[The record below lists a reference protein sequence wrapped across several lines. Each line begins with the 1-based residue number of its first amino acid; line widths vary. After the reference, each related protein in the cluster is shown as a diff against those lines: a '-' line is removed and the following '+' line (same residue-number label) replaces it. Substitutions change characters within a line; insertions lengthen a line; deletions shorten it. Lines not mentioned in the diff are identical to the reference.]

1 MMKTSNHNTPNIP
14 TVLLP
19 LTSTIPQTSSQLGF
33 RDVLGAVRVRW
44 GIKRN
49 AYMVEPGLYKIGKP
63 GNHSDVFVTANYKL
77 SFDALRKNLDG
88 LDAWILVLDTKGIN
102 VWCAAGKGTFGTA
115 ELIYRIKETGL
126 NELIVRKRIIVPQL
140 GAVGV
145 SAHEVKK
152 HSGFTVL
159 YGPVRAKDIKDFIA
173 AGYKTDKKMR
183 KVNFT
188 FVDRLKLIPVELAN
202 AKYLMLGTISLFL
215 ILTGLYQ
222 KGISV
227 EQIKFSGLQNALTVL
242 IGFISGAVFGPLL
255 LPVIPFRSFSL
266 KGALVG
272 LLTASVLYLGN
283 YLGETS
289 LDIISWFLLLPAI
302 SSYLVMNFTGASTYT
317 SLAGVKKEMRIAVPL
332 QIIFLVAGLV
342 LFIISKFL

>member
-1 MMKTSNHNTPNIP
+1 MKTSNHNMPNIP
-14 TVLLP
+14 TVLVP
-19 LTSTIPQTSSQLGF
+19 LTSTVPQTSSQLGF

-44 GIKRN
+44 GIKRD
-49 AYMVEPGLYKIGKP
+49 AFMVEPGLYKIGKP
-63 GNHSDVFVTANYKL
+63 GNRSDVFVTANYKL
-77 SFDALRKNLDG
+77 SFDTLRKNLDG

-115 ELIYRIKETGL
+115 ELIHRIKVTALG
-126 NELIVRKRIIVPQL
+126 ELIAHKTIIVPQL

-159 YGPVRAKDIKDFIA
+159 YGPVRAKDIKEFIA

-183 KVNFT
+183 KVNFN
-188 FVDRLKLIPVELAN
+188 FIDRLKLVPVELTN
-202 AKYLMLGTISLFL
+202 AKYLMFGAIALFL

-222 KGISV
+222 RGISV
-227 EQIKFSGLQNALTVL
+227 EQISSSGLQNALTVFV
-242 IGFISGAVFGPLL
+242 GFISGAVFGPLL
-255 LPVIPFRSFSL
+255 LPVIPFRSFSM
-266 KGALVG
+266 KGAIVG
-272 LLTASVLYLGN
+272 LLTALVLYFVN
-283 YLGETS
+283 YLGE
-289 LDIISWFLLLPAI
+289 LPLAILSWFLLLPAI

-332 QIIFLVAGLV
+332 QIILLVAGLV
-342 LFIISKFL
+342 LFVISKFL